1 MFVPCRGSCRYPNI
15 GAYRDSHAF
24 LKKTSTFKTT
34 INNMDLEDLPNTD
47 NRYGFRL
54 KINSEEDLFEM
65 DEATGA
71 KKYTL

>member
-1 MFVPCRGSCRYPNI
+1 
-15 GAYRDSHAF
+15 
-24 LKKTSTFKTT
+24 
-34 INNMDLEDLPNTD
+34 MDLEDLPNTD